1 MQASNPNNS
10 FEDMDQ
16 DQNSEEK
23 KDKELL
29 PDPEMNNPVVVP
41 DVPMNGV
48 ATEHKV
54 TVISQEI

>member
-1 MQASNPNNS
+1 M
-10 FEDMDQ
+10 
-16 DQNSEEK
+16 
-23 KDKELL
+23 L
-29 PDPEMNNPVVVP
+29 PDPEMNNPIVVP